1 MDIKNNDIERLTALH
16 RELVSASVDV
26 NWPRIQAVLADAIS
40 SLPQC
45 EGAAKI
51 VLVALKKV
59 RREPEIMELYQTLSE
74 KSSEALRNWYADKLQ
89 RKLDQENS
97 EYQTLIDA
105 EITYN
110 TNKDLAYFDIVHDM
124 LIHWVE
130 IDSWNNIRKS
140 LTYYTQQDNPNRGT
154 LRTMLAVLKQL
165 RHIEEIKEEYYAA
178 AKKLR
183 EGSTHKII

>member
-59 RREPEIMELYQTLSE
+59 RYEPEITELYQTLSA
-74 KSSEALRNWYADKLQ
+74 KSSELLRSWYADKLQ
-89 RKLDQENS
+89 RKVDQENS
-97 EYQTLIDA
+97 EYQTLLDA
-105 EITYN
+105 EVEYN
-110 TNKDLAYFDIVHDM
+110 ANKDLAYFDIVRDM
-124 LIHWVE
+124 LIHWAE
-130 IDSWNNIRKS
+130 IDSWNCVRK
-140 LTYYTQQDNPNRGT
+140 LFTHYTQQDKPNRGT
-154 LRTMLAVLKQL
+154 LRTMLMVLKQL
-165 RHIEEIKEEYYAA
+165 RHIDEIKEEYHAA
-178 AKKLR
+178 VEKLR
-183 EGSTHKII
+183 EDSTHKIT